1 MQSLHFAF
9 SVTSNTES
17 NSVGGSRTI
26 NFLIDVMSIRCFYDE
41 TRHTEPVFLD
51 ERLPEKKAKLPLK
64 ASF

>member
-1 MQSLHFAF
+1 MQSSHFAF

-17 NSVGGSRTI
+17 NSVGGSTI

-41 TRHTEPVFLD
+41 TRHIEPAFLD